1 MLVPQQE
8 CDSGWRIGINGDASL
23 RRSEEEEKE
32 ETSQGHQQAGL
43 DGGSGSSRLSFPGAG
58 VLVDQLR
65 SVHGDAVPDHAGV
78 DFHQGVEG
86 DGQLATI

>member
-43 DGGSGSSRLSFPGAG
+43 DGGSGSSRLSW
-58 VLVDQLR
+58 R
-65 SVHGDAVPDHAGV
+65 
-78 DFHQGVEG
+78 
-86 DGQLATI
+86 